1 MCKKC
6 CKGDVHE
13 GMKDINRNRSMTD
26 FLFCIIF
33 LAFLGAVAICALLGS
48 ANGNAASLFFGTD
61 YSGNTC
67 GSANLNV
74 PIATRKNLA
83 TKVRLCFC

>member
-1 MCKKC
+1 
-6 CKGDVHE
+6 
-13 GMKDINRNRSMTD
+13 MKDINRNRSMTD

-83 TKVRLCFC
+83 TKVRLCFF

>member
-6 CKGDVHE
+6 CAGEVHD

-26 FLFCIIF
+26 FLFFIIF
-33 LAFLGAVAICALLGS
+33 LGFVGVVVICSILGAS
-48 ANGNAASLFFGTD
+48 QGNAASLFYATD

-67 GSANLNV
+67 GSTNLNV
-74 PIATRKNLA
+74 VAAERKDLA
-83 TKVRLCFC
+83 SKVSTT